1 MKPLIGITV
10 FYETRE
16 LNKKYIALNNAY
28 VEAIEMAGGI
38 PVLIPFV
45 EEGLAKEY
53 VERCDGILFSGG
65 EDVSPMF
72 YDEDPRKELGVIDTR
87 RDFWEKA
94 LLQEA
99 VEKNKPIL
107 GICRGCQVINVFL
120 GGSLYQDI
128 DSQVKDVLGHH
139 PKGVL
144 GDEKYHRVNI
154 EKSSE
159 LYKMFNRDIIE
170 INSFHH
176 QSVKDLGENLKVIAT
191 SNDGIIEAFQSEDMN
206 KHYILGIQWHP
217 EAMVKR
223 YDEFLK
229 IFGYFVENCS
239 K

>member
-10 FYETRE
+10 FHETRE

-38 PVLIPFV
+38 PILIPFAD
-45 EEGLAKEY
+45 EALAKEY
-53 VERCDGILFSGG
+53 VDRCDGILFSGG
-65 EDVSPMF
+65 EDVSPLF
-72 YDEDPRKELGVIDTR
+72 YGEDPKKQLGVIDTK

-94 LLQEA
+94 LLKA
-99 VEKNKPIL
+99 VVEKSKPIL

-120 GGSLYQDI
+120 GGNLFQDI
-128 DSQVKDVLGHH
+128 DSQVKNVLGHH

-144 GDEKYHRVNI
+144 GDEKYHRI
-154 EKSSE
+154 KIKKDSE
-159 LYKMFNRDIIE
+159 LYKIFNREIIE

-176 QSVKDLGENLKVIAT
+176 QSVKELGEDLKVIAT
-191 SNDGIIEAFQSEDMN
+191 ANDGIVEAFQSYDMDE
-206 KHYILGIQWHP
+206 HYILGIQWHP

-229 IFGYFVENCS
+229 IFENFVEKCS

>member
-10 FYETRE
+10 FHETRE

-38 PVLIPFV
+38 PILIPFAG
-45 EEGLAKEY
+45 EDLAREY
-53 VERCDGILFSGG
+53 IDRCDGILFSGG

-72 YDEDPRKELGVIDTR
+72 YDEDPKKELGVIDTR

-94 LLQEA
+94 LLKAA
-99 VEKNKPIL
+99 VDKNKPIL

-120 GGSLYQDI
+120 GGSLFQDI
-128 DSQVKDVLGHH
+128 DSQVKNVLGHH

-144 GDEKYHRVNI
+144 GDEKYHRI
-154 EKSSE
+154 SIKKDSE
-159 LYKMFNRDIIE
+159 LYKIFNREIIE

-176 QSVKDLGENLKVIAT
+176 QSVKDLGEDLKTVAT
-191 SNDGIIEAFQSEDMN
+191 SNDGIVEAFQSYDMDKN
-206 KHYILGIQWHP
+206 YILGIQWHP

-229 IFGYFVENCS
+229 IFENFVEKCS